1 MYNFYSDIGGINMIK
16 KEMAAKLDE
25 KLKKFYEAAKAV
37 YSNDMEQVI
46 NNTKKRKEQKKKI
59 YFAQKQVIKEVESG
73 TKFPEHKKKVTFN
86 SHVDETKGVFKFEKI
101 KLNDLNKELIEDNY
115 KVIETEFYVETFVQ
129 RFPAVS

>member
-1 MYNFYSDIGGINMIK
+1 MIK
-16 KEMAAKLDE
+16 KEMAAKLDK
-25 KLKKFYEAAKAV
+25 KLNKFYEATKAV

>member
-1 MYNFYSDIGGINMIK
+1 MIK